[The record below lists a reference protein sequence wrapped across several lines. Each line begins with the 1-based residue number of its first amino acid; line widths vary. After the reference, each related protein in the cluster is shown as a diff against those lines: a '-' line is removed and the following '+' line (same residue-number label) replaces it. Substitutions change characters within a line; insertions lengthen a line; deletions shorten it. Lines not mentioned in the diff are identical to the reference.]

1 MHANKER
8 LIRIGNAILSASRN
22 ELYLSMRFLDLALS
36 GLGYEM
42 NLNTA
47 TIGTDGVHILYN
59 PTYLKRQYLEDL
71 VELNRTYLHMVLHC
85 MFRHEINRQ
94 DRDPVLW
101 DMACDIAVESILDT
115 IEAKSVAM
123 VVPLFRE
130 ETYDRLRESLS
141 VLTAEGIYR
150 VLDGQEIPFDQQIHY
165 HKYFHRDDHQFWMQ
179 QQEQNQSGPSSNGG
193 NNHRQRELSDKWRD
207 ISDKTRTSMETFY
220 AEHGTEA
227 GTLLQAI
234 QIENRERYDYR
245 RFLQQFL
252 TLREEVQVDP
262 DSFDY
267 GFYSY
272 GLKLY
277 GNIPLME
284 PLEYRDSRK
293 IHDLVIVIDT
303 SDSCSEGVIQAF
315 LAETRAILN
324 QESLFFQEMNL
335 HIIQNDAGIQEDT
348 VLRPP
353 EEFRQFN
360 RTFTVK
366 GYGGTDFRPAFSYV
380 NQLIETGQ
388 LTDLK
393 GLLYFTDGFG
403 TYPKHRPP
411 YETAF
416 LFFRDQYQDTN
427 VPPWAMKV
435 ILGPDELTEVKAH
448 EH

>member
-1 MHANKER
+1 MTGS
-8 LIRIGNAILSASRN
+8 GNL
-22 ELYLSMRFLDLALS
+22 
-36 GLGYEM
+36 
-42 NLNTA
+42 
-47 TIGTDGVHILYN
+47 
-59 PTYLKRQYLEDL
+59 
-71 VELNRTYLHMVLHC
+71 
-85 MFRHEINRQ
+85 
-94 DRDPVLW
+94 
-101 DMACDIAVESILDT
+101 
-115 IEAKSVAM
+115 
-123 VVPLFRE
+123 
-130 ETYDRLRESLS
+130 LS

-245 RFLQQFL
+245 GFLQQFL

-348 VLRPP
+348 VLRSP
-353 EEFRQFN
+353 
-360 RTFTVK
+360 
-366 GYGGTDFRPAFSYV
+366 GG
-380 NQLIETGQ
+380 
-388 LTDLK
+388 
-393 GLLYFTDGFG
+393 
-403 TYPKHRPP
+403 
-411 YETAF
+411 
-416 LFFRDQYQDTN
+416 
-427 VPPWAMKV
+427 VPSV
-435 ILGPDELTEVKAH
+435 
-448 EH
+448 